1 MAGGLASIKP
11 RVLPE
16 DPLCAARSRSRPIR
30 ENQLD
35 KAGNPVGRKSLIAD
49 FVLSGLLPSRCVPQS
64 LPFLTV
70 IPSAAS
76 RCFFS
81 PPRSCEA
88 VGLRAE
94 ESLFVCAFSF
104 FTSMPATQRERKQ
117 HERKKAE
124 KRERRGELRREYDLS
139 KLKGG
144 VRVKYLA
151 RYRAGTHL
159 VLLSPD
165 VAEYFSDEQTLN
177 AALRTLIH
185 AAKRLLR
192 PSR

>member
-1 MAGGLASIKP
+1 MARGLAAIKP
-11 RVLPE
+11 RVFPE

-49 FVLSGLLPSRCVPQS
+49 FVLSGLLPSRCVPQESS
-64 LPFLTV
+64 LPYRHSQRSKPMLFLPASLLRGGRLPRQ
-70 IPSAAS
+70 ISRALPSRHAS
-76 RCFFS
+76 RT
-81 PPRSCEA
+81 P
-88 VGLRAE
+88 
-94 ESLFVCAFSF
+94 
-104 FTSMPATQRERKQ
+104 
-117 HERKKAE
+117 
-124 KRERRGELRREYDLS
+124 
-139 KLKGG
+139 
-144 VRVKYLA
+144 
-151 RYRAGTHL
+151 
-159 VLLSPD
+159 SPD

>member
-11 RVLPE
+11 RVFPE

-88 VGLRAE
+88 VACARRNL
-94 ESLFVCAFSF
+94 SSSVLFLFYLDARDAAR
-104 FTSMPATQRERKQ
+104 TKQ
-117 HERKKAE
+117 HERKK
-124 KRERRGELRREYDLS
+124 LRNENGAASYAAS
-139 KLKGG
+139 TT
-144 VRVKYLA
+144 YL
-151 RYRAGTHL
+151 
-159 VLLSPD
+159 
-165 VAEYFSDEQTLN
+165 N
-177 AALRTLIH
+177 
-185 AAKRLLR
+185 
-192 PSR
+192 